1 MKLGIRQALHRQ
13 VWPVGGRV
21 SHCARAANSV
31 DNQQLLYSLCYIEHR
46 HIRALS
52 YARLLL
58 SFE

>member
-1 MKLGIRQALHRQ
+1 MKLGIRQGLASSG
-13 VWPVGGRV
+13 VAGSAAVT
-21 SHCARAANSV
+21 HCACVANSV
-31 DNQQLLYSLCYIEHR
+31 DNRQLLYSLWYIEHR